1 MPGLFDE
8 LCGGDGDE
16 MMPPAPPD
24 DGAMAARPVPGA
36 SVGVVPAPKAAAAAD
51 QYVWK
56 DIAGSWVAKGTADIG
71 PGGKPIN
78 I

>member
-1 MPGLFDE
+1 
-8 LCGGDGDE
+8 
-16 MMPPAPPD
+16 MPPPPD
-24 DGAMAARPVPGA
+24 DGAMAAPVPGA
-36 SVGVVPAPKAAAAAD
+36 SVVVVTAPKAAAAAD